1 VAYTVVDD
9 TIYSG
14 AYPDF
19 DHIAFRLDQ
28 NTLYRGAY
36 KDVSAIV
43 FTSNAP
49 ISGQLAM
56 ILPIL
61 ANHAY

>member
-1 VAYTVVDD
+1 LSSPTNHNSERKDAQV
-9 TIYSG
+9 
-14 AYPDF
+14 
-19 DHIAFRLDQ
+19 DQ